1 MPTGNQACAQ
11 AAPRVTLVD
20 TSVWIEFF
28 RSGNQK
34 LEQLLDAGS
43 VLMHP
48 FILGELACGNL
59 KPRGQ
64 ILEDLHALPAAVV
77 AQDAEVLYF
86 IEQHQL
92 MGEGIGYL
100 DAHLLVSTQ
109 LSVDAHLWTRDKK
122 LSRAAARVMPIH

>member
-1 MPTGNQACAQ
+1 M
-11 AAPRVTLVD
+11 TLVD

-48 FILGELACGNL
+48 FILGELACGHL

-64 ILEDLHALPAAVV
+64 ILEELHALPAAGV
-77 AQDAEVLYF
+77 AQVAEVLYF

-122 LSRAAARVMPIH
+122 LFRAAARVMPIH